1 MPREETLP
9 ETKSAPATQNLP
21 EVIPK
26 IAAEIARLD
35 PGPAAALRRGPRN
48 GAGAAAFWEAA
59 CQAQSGRRRAQ
70 RGRLGRA
77 DSGHCYPDS
86 EGPRS

>member
-1 MPREETLP
+1 MPREETLL
-9 ETKSAPATQNLP
+9 ETESAPAMQNLP

-26 IAAEIARLD
+26 IAADIARLD

-48 GAGAAAFWEAA
+48 GAGAGCLLEAA

-77 DSGHCYPDS
+77 DFRPLPS
-86 EGPRS
+86 